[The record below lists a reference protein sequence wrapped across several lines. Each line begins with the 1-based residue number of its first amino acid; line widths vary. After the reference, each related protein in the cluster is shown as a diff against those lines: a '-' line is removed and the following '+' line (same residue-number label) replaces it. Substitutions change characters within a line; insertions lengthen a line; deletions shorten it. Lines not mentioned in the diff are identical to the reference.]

1 MSQFFIQRTQV
12 FPEGHQV
19 FIGRIRVVMSEH
31 QILPNLKRIIK
42 ISSRRLRARFKNP
55 GANQT
60 FVLIFNASFSFKKVI
75 K

>member
-1 MSQFFIQRTQV
+1 
-12 FPEGHQV
+12 
-19 FIGRIRVVMSEH
+19 MSEH